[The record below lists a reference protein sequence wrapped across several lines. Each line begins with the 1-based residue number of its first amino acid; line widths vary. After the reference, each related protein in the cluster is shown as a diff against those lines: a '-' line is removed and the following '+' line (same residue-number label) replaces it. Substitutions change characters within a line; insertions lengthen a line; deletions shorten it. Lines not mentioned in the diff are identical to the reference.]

1 MNYEQE
7 LEQLLETVVREGASD
22 LHLSEGRYPTM
33 RVSGQLI
40 PFVRNA
46 VLTHEDIKEFVNIM
60 SSSSRKKTFDSDII
74 SLSG

>member
-7 LEQLLETVVREGASD
+7 LEQLLDTVVREGASD

-33 RVSGQLI
+33 RLSGQLI
-40 PFVRNA
+40 PLVRSA

-60 SSSSRKKTFDSDII
+60 STSCLLYTSDAADE
-74 SLSG
+74 